1 MKQFLFQKNYWFLF
15 PYWVHLFCV
24 EQNCCS
30 KFGLWLEKA
39 DGGQILL
46 NQLHRHWIILI
57 VKKHYLSFKTMG
69 VWAVGQS
76 SLPAMYSGS
85 EVVSKNDTG
94 HKQVKN
100 RAIYSYR
107 LYNLTAIFIL
117 TSVKTSSNVK
127 FILRLLG
134 YIY

>member
-1 MKQFLFQKNYWFLF
+1 M
-15 PYWVHLFCV
+15 
-24 EQNCCS
+24 
-30 KFGLWLEKA
+30 
-39 DGGQILL
+39 
-46 NQLHRHWIILI
+46 
-57 VKKHYLSFKTMG
+57 
-69 VWAVGQS
+69 GQS
-76 SLPAMYSGS
+76 SLPAINNVS